1 MLGQS
6 SNERGVQKTLI
17 LAGIEKKTNRLIYI
31 LNAYDSH
38 RTLMLEYRD
47 YLKLR
52 MRSVLVAKGI
62 KYEKRRT
69 VPKT

>member
-1 MLGQS
+1 
-6 SNERGVQKTLI
+6 
-17 LAGIEKKTNRLIYI
+17 
-31 LNAYDSH
+31 
-38 RTLMLEYRD
+38 MLEYRD

-69 VPKT
+69 VRKDGLYPRPKEYPCKECDFVAKGRFRIMVLHMKEEHNIEL